1 MTVDP
6 DCGLLSPVRAG
17 TPAESSTGDEAWLRA
32 MLDAEAALARAQARL
47 GTVPSAAADAITEAA
62 GSARID
68 VVELAR
74 GSRATANPVVGLVK
88 ALTSAVGAIAP
99 EAAEY
104 VHRGSTSQ
112 DIFDTA
118 MMLVAARTLQPLADD
133 LDATAEALAELARE
147 HRDTVMAGRTL
158 TAHAVPTTFG
168 LKAAGWRQLVLDA
181 AVRVRRVLD
190 GGLPVSLGGAA
201 GTLAAYM
208 EYARLADASSGD
220 AGLGESTRADHGRDG
235 AALADAK
242 PSAGGATP
250 ADAGLA
256 DAVAADIGAAGAGPA
271 EGGAASAEPAEG
283 GAASAGPAEGAP
295 AGAGP
300 TDAGY
305 AERLTAAFAEET
317 GLAAPV
323 LPWHSLRTPVVD
335 LVGALAFAAGA
346 LGKLAVDVV
355 TLTRTE
361 LGEVTEPAAD
371 GRGGSSAM
379 PHKRNP
385 VLATLVRSAALQVP
399 VLAAGVTQSM
409 LTEDERS
416 AGVWHAEWQLV
427 RECLRLTGGA
437 AHTAVELARG
447 LTAHPGRMRD
457 NLASTH
463 GLIVSERLSAVLSPL
478 LGKAKAK
485 ELLGEASRRAVHE
498 GRPLREVLDALPAVT
513 DVLTPAAL
521 DALLD
526 PAGYTGA
533 AGTLVDRALGDGTT
547 TSGEP
552 PTWGEGPAK
561 IL

>member
-6 DCGLLSPVRAG
+6 DSGLLSPVRAG
-17 TPAESSTGDEAWLRA
+17 TPAETSTGDEAWLRA

-47 GTVPSAAADAITEAA
+47 GTVPPAAAHAITEAA

-68 VVELAR
+68 AVELAR

-88 ALTSAVGAIAP
+88 ALTSAVGASAP
-99 EAAEY
+99 DAAEY

-118 MMLVAARTLQPLADD
+118 MMLVADRTLRPLADD
-133 LDATAEALAELARE
+133 LDATAEALADLARA

-168 LKAAGWRQLVLDA
+168 LKAAGWRRLVLDA
-181 AVRVRRVLD
+181 AARVRRVLD

-201 GTLAAYM
+201 GTLAAYV
-208 EYARLADASSGD
+208 EYSRLADAER
-220 AGLGESTRADHGRDG
+220 AGAGRSDRG
-235 AALADAK
+235 H
-242 PSAGGATP
+242 
-250 ADAGLA
+250 A
-256 DAVAADIGAAGAGPA
+256 DAVRADAELPGTVPA
-271 EGGAASAEPAEG
+271 EGGS
-283 GAASAGPAEGAP
+283 
-295 AGAGP
+295 AGAGAAGTKP
-300 TDAGY
+300 AGVSAADGGY

-335 LVGALAFAAGA
+335 LAGALAFTAGA
-346 LGKLAVDVV
+346 LGKLAVDVE

-361 LGEVTEPAAD
+361 LGEVAEPAAA

-385 VLATLVRSAALQVP
+385 VLATLIRSAALQVP

-409 LTEDERS
+409 LAEDERS

-437 AHTAVELARG
+437 AYTAVELARG
-447 LTAHPGRMRD
+447 LTVQPDRMRV

-463 GLIVSERLSAVLSPL
+463 GLIVSERLSAVLAPL
-478 LGKAKAK
+478 LGKATAK
-485 ELLGEASRRAVHE
+485 ELLGEASQRAVRE
-498 GRPLREVLDALPAVT
+498 DRPLRDVLDELPAIT
-513 DVLTPAAL
+513 GVLTPAAL
-521 DALLD
+521 DGLLD

-533 AGTLVDRALGDGTT
+533 AATLVDRALGDAAGEAAATTAGTATGEAAGHAADKAAAT
-547 TSGEP
+547 TADTAAGRD
-552 PTWGEGPAK
+552 A
-561 IL
+561 

>member
-1 MTVDP
+1 MSVDP
-6 DCGLLSPVRAG
+6 DSGLLSPVRAG
-17 TPAESSTGDEAWLRA
+17 TPAEASTGDEAWLRA

-47 GTVPSAAADAITEAA
+47 GTVPPEAADAITVAA

-68 VVELAR
+68 VAELAA
-74 GSRATANPVVGLVK
+74 GARATANPVVGLVK
-88 ALTSAVGAIAP
+88 ALTSAVGGS
-99 EAAEY
+99 AAEY

-118 MMLVAARTLQPLADD
+118 MMLVADRTLRPLAAD
-133 LDATAEALAELARE
+133 LDATAEALAELART
-147 HRDTVMAGRTL
+147 HRDTTMAGRTL

-181 AVRVRRVLD
+181 AIRIRRLLD

-201 GTLAAYM
+201 GTLAAYV
-208 EYARLADASSGD
+208 EYARLA
-220 AGLGESTRADHGRDG
+220 
-235 AALADAK
+235 
-242 PSAGGATP
+242 
-250 ADAGLA
+250 
-256 DAVAADIGAAGAGPA
+256 AADTVG
-271 EGGAASAEPAEG
+271 
-283 GAASAGPAEGAP
+283 
-295 AGAGP
+295 
-300 TDAGY
+300 DDY
-305 AERLTAAFAEET
+305 AERLVAAFAEET
-317 GLAAPV
+317 RLAVPV
-323 LPWHSLRTPVVD
+323 LPWHSLRAPVAD
-335 LVGALAFAAGA
+335 LAGALAFTAGA
-346 LGKLAVDVV
+346 LGKLAVDVA

-361 LGEVTEPAAD
+361 LGEVVEPAAD

-385 VLATLVRSAALQVP
+385 VLATLIRSAALQVP

-447 LTAHPGRMRD
+447 LSAQPERMKA

-463 GLIVSERLSAVLSPL
+463 GLIVSERLSAVLAPL

-485 ELLGEASRRAVHE
+485 ELLGAASQRAVRE
-498 GRPLREVLDALPAVT
+498 DRPLREVLDELPAVT
-513 DVLTPAAL
+513 AVLTPAAL
-521 DALLD
+521 DGLLD

-533 AGTLVDRALGDGTT
+533 AGELVDRAL
-547 TSGEP
+547 
-552 PTWGEGPAK
+552 EGASEQGAK
-561 IL
+561 KL

>member
-1 MTVDP
+1 MSVDP
-6 DCGLLSPVRAG
+6 DSGLLSPVRAG
-17 TPAESSTGDEAWLRA
+17 TPAEASTGDEAWLRA

-47 GTVPSAAADAITEAA
+47 GTVPPEAAEAITAAA
-62 GSARID
+62 GSSRID

-88 ALTSAVGAIAP
+88 ALTSAVGGT
-99 EAAEY
+99 AAEY

-118 MMLVAARTLQPLADD
+118 MMLVAVRTLRPLAAD
-133 LDATAEALAELARE
+133 LDATAEALAELART
-147 HRDTVMAGRTL
+147 HRDTTMAGRTL

-181 AVRVRRVLD
+181 AVRIRRLLD

-201 GTLAAYM
+201 GTLAAYV
-208 EYARLADASSGD
+208 EYARLAEGEGQGQ
-220 AGLGESTRADHGRDG
+220 AGWGG
-235 AALADAK
+235 
-242 PSAGGATP
+242 AGG
-250 ADAGLA
+250 G
-256 DAVAADIGAAGAGPA
+256 GP
-271 EGGAASAEPAEG
+271 EVGGGA
-283 GAASAGPAEGAP
+283 
-295 AGAGP
+295 
-300 TDAGY
+300 AGY
-305 AERLTAAFAEET
+305 AERLVAAFAEET
-317 GLAAPV
+317 GLAVPV
-323 LPWHSLRTPVVD
+323 LPWHSLRTPVAD
-335 LVGALAFAAGA
+335 LAGALAFTAGA
-346 LGKLAVDVV
+346 LGKLAVDVA

-361 LGEVTEPAAD
+361 LGEVVEPAAD

-385 VLATLVRSAALQVP
+385 VLATLIRSAALQVP

-409 LTEDERS
+409 LAEDERS

-447 LTAHPGRMRD
+447 LSARPERMAE

-463 GLIVSERLSAVLSPL
+463 GLIVSERLSAVLAPL

-485 ELLGEASRRAVHE
+485 ELLGEASRRAVQE
-498 GRPLREVLDALPAVT
+498 DRPLREVLDELPAVT
-513 DVLTPAAL
+513 GVLTAAAL
-521 DALLD
+521 DGLLD

-533 AGTLVDRALGDGTT
+533 AGELVDRALGQ
-547 TSGEP
+547 E
-552 PTWGEGPAK
+552 AK
-561 IL
+561 KV